1 VRRLAL
7 IFAPLAV
14 VAALFVALALAE
26 DSPADCASFKHRD
39 RVVRA
44 IQAHGVGRDLTCAQI
59 RAALV
64 RWIDARFSARAA
76 GWSFR
81 YRSDCSCHIAD
92 RRLPDGRSQRFVFS

>member
-1 VRRLAL
+1 MRRLAL

-26 DSPADCASFKHRD
+26 DSPADCPSFNHKHR
-39 RVVRA
+39 VVSS
-44 IQAHGVGRDLTCAQI
+44 IQAHGVGRGLTCRQI

-64 RWIDARFSARAA
+64 RWIDTKFAARAA

-81 YRSDCSCHIAD
+81 YRADCGCHVAD
-92 RRLPDGRSQRFVFS
+92 RRLPGGHGQRFVFS